1 MKKILLTITF
11 FSLSFFSYA
20 NDQYDA
26 QLNNLFNQLKSTGSS
41 IAAKEIETKIDAPIR
56 KKEAQNR
63 GALFRTNLKNLQK
76 QEKILANLER
86 LQAKGATES
95 RADKIKQRQQIIR
108 DLELKLGRQSG
119 AGPIVNAPVSAP
131 TTKTTN
137 ISQIS
142 KSFTTKDPVLEQV
155 AMESFP

>member
-1 MKKILLTITF
+1 MR
-11 FSLSFFSYA
+11 
-20 NDQYDA
+20 DA
-26 QLNNLFNQLKSTGSS
+26 LPQLNEKGVVNREFLEANLRFERAKK
-41 IAAKEIETKIDAPIR
+41 KEIETKIDAPIR